1 MLSVEIVRSSIID
14 TARLEGVAVPVI
26 TDQLCQSFIDNAEKS
41 VKDSFKAS
49 ADYHFVTAD
58 EDFLEA
64 ISLSLFSQIDSLLG
78 VA

>member
-1 MLSVEIVRSSIID
+1 MLTIELVRASIID
-14 TARLEGVAVPVI
+14 TARLEGVAIPEI
-26 TDQLCQSFIDNAEKS
+26 TDQLCQSFITNAEKS
-41 VKDSFKAS
+41 VKDSFKSS

-64 ISLSLFSQIDSLLG
+64 ISLALYSQIDSLLG